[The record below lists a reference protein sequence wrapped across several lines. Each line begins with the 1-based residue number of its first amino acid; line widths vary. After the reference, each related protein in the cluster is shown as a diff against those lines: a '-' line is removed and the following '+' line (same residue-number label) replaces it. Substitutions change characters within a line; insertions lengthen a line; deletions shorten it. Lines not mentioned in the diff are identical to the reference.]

1 MAYYGDPAYFNNS
14 YNEKSCDNALYGLDN
29 PIYKV
34 NTQQYIPSTG
44 GPNQFL
50 TYKDNGTGLYW
61 ADAPKSNT
69 SYTLLEI
76 IQDICSE

>member
-1 MAYYGDPAYFNNS
+1 MAHFENHGTFTNVYNGTSYGYDNS
-14 YNEKSCDNALYGLDN
+14 
-29 PIYKV
+29 IYDI
-34 NTQQYIPSTG
+34 NTTPQYIPSTG

-61 ADAPKSNT
+61 ADAPKSDA

-76 IQDICSE
+76 IQDICLD